1 MIRPASSARLRP
13 LCLLLLASIAGAAFG
28 QSAKRAP
35 NPVFA
40 PVSDLAGLPR
50 VLLIGDSISIGYTL
64 AVRRLLEG
72 QANLHRIPE
81 NGGPTIRGVEKID
94 AWLGDGRWDV
104 IHFNFGLHDLKIM
117 DTGKHQ
123 VPIGEYERNMERI
136 VGRLKKTGAKLIWAP
151 TTPVP
156 EGDLRP
162 RRSNDDVIAYNR
174 AAQRVMAAHGVR
186 SNDLYSF
193 ALPRLAEIQRPV
205 NVHFTD
211 QGSDALAE
219 QVAKMIA
226 HALKR

>member
-28 QSAKRAP
+28 QTAKRPP

-40 PVSDLAGLPR
+40 PVSDVPGLPR

-64 AVRRLLEG
+64 AVRRLIEG

-94 AWLGDGRWDV
+94 AWLGDGHWEI

-162 RRSNDDVIAYNR
+162 RSSKQCSLFGRSASAGRNPAP
-174 AAQRVMAAHGVR
+174 G
-186 SNDLYSF
+186 
-193 ALPRLAEIQRPV
+193 QRPFHRRRLGPARRASSQ
-205 NVHFTD
+205 ND
-211 QGSDALAE
+211 RSRAEALAARARPPR
-219 QVAKMIA
+219 QITLANSP
-226 HALKR
+226 